1 MCAASHAHASC
12 IVTWHGSPANE
23 PLLLLPFVAVYVF
36 PATSSNT
43 LERPLDYKPPSLSLS
58 PVLPCGLRALA
69 SPFSHSPL
77 VLPLLADVCAAS
89 SIRNDPYIPTERFGK
104 ITRARPLRFIY
115 YRDRPSSILAFR
127 PLRRWVGSRIGQVD
141 ALKAS
146 LARRRERGE
155 KNQCSSTGLNAIFPP
170 SPRPRPPYGKR
181 RFGRRKGTYS

>member
-36 PATSSNT
+36 PATLSNT

-58 PVLPCGLRALA
+58 PVLPYGLRALA

-77 VLPLLADVCAAS
+77 VLQLLADVCAAS

-115 YRDRPSSILAFR
+115 YRGKRSAILNSRISATSTVSWKSNRPSRCFKSI
-127 PLRRWVGSRIGQVD
+127 VGS
-141 ALKAS
+141 
-146 LARRRERGE
+146 
-155 KNQCSSTGLNAIFPP
+155 
-170 SPRPRPPYGKR
+170 
-181 RFGRRKGTYS
+181 

>member
-69 SPFSHSPL
+69 SPFFSFP
-77 VLPLLADVCAAS
+77 
-89 SIRNDPYIPTERFGK
+89 
-104 ITRARPLRFIY
+104 ARPPAAHRCVRGVVHTKWPIY
-115 YRDRPSSILAFR
+115 PHGMFRQNNARVSVMVYLSRSWILTFGAST
-127 PLRRWVGSRIGQVD
+127 RWIGSRIGEVN

-170 SPRPRPPYGKR
+170 SPRVRPSYGKR
-181 RFGRRKGTYS
+181 RFERRKGTYS